1 MSDAVM
7 EDFIRMTDS
16 FDYEDTVSAISI
28 LADKL
33 KKTFSKET
41 KTMSKEQKAINSLF
55 ARADSLHL
63 CSDGT
68 KWTREELYER

>member
-1 MSDAVM
+1 MSDVTM
-7 EDFIRMTDS
+7 SDFIKMTND
-16 FDYEDTVSAISI
+16 FDYEQTVSAISI

-33 KKTFSKET
+33 KNAFVKE
-41 KTMSKEQKAINSLF
+41 KQELSKEQKAINSLF